1 MTAVEGQDKSAVI
14 LRNQEGQV
22 ARLEDSAAGETPA
35 FYEFPGVLMQRILTV
50 QFLHSR
56 TYRGLDP
63 RIGQDAPGVLEQGR
77 SGVARGYEDDRTLGS

>member
-1 MTAVEGQDKSAVI
+1 M
-14 LRNQEGQV
+14 R
-22 ARLEDSAAGETPA
+22 R
-35 FYEFPGVLMQRILTV
+35 MLTV